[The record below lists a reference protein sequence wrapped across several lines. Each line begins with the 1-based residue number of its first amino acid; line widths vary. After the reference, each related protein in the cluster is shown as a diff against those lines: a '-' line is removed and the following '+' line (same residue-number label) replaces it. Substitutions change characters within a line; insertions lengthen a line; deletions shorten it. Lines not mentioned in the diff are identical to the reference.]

1 VRFKIDENLP
11 QEVAEL
17 LCENGHDAVSV
28 FDQTLSGKKDPTI
41 FEVCQDEGR
50 ILVTLDLDFANIQTY
65 PPATSAG
72 IVVLRLAHQD
82 KPWVLEVVEK
92 LIPALAT
99 KSVFHQL
106 WIVEEDRIRIRG
118 LPA

>member
-1 VRFKIDENLP
+1 MRFKIDENLP
-11 QEVAEL
+11 QEVAQL

-28 FDQTLSGKKDPTI
+28 FDQTLSGEKDPTI
-41 FEVCQDEGR
+41 FEVCQEEGR
-50 ILVTLDLDFANIQTY
+50 ILVTLDLDFANIQAY
-65 PPATSAG
+65 PPATAAG

-82 KPWVLEVVEK
+82 KPWVLEVVQQ
-92 LIPALAT
+92 LISAFAT
-99 KSVFHQL
+99 KPVSHQL